1 MIVYRSINDITKCS
15 ENGLQNVHPLLCK
28 EIMLFLESP
37 DGNCLNLLVLFV
49 IIGLLKSNTH
59 STLIEWPNGAVI
71 FEQLNSDQWPNKII

>member
-15 ENGLQNVHPLLCK
+15 ENGLQNVRPLLCK

-37 DGNCLNLLVLFV
+37 DGNCLNFLVLFV

-59 STLIEWPNGAVI
+59 STMMNDLMVRSA
-71 FEQLNSDQWPNKII
+71 LNK